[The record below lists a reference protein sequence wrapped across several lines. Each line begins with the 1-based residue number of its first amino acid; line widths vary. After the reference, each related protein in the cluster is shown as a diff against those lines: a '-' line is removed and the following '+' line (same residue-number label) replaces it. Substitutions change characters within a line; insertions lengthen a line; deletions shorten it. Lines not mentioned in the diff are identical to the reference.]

1 MAAGGSW
8 WQRNGRLM
16 KNSMESGAK
25 IWERDELVIFHV
37 GGHFCYR
44 SSFWQA
50 THLRCGFRSPHHF
63 GRFGMGMSTF
73 LQGAE
78 VKVLRI
84 PLQTTP
90 PLGLK
95 EEDPD

>member
-25 IWERDELVIFHV
+25 IWERDELVIFH
-37 GGHFCYR
+37 GGHVCYR

-50 THLRCGFRSPHHF
+50 THLRCRLSFSSPFRLV
-63 GRFGMGMSTF
+63 RILGMGMFSACCRV
-73 LQGAE
+73 Q
-78 VKVLRI
+78 R
-84 PLQTTP
+84 
-90 PLGLK
+90 
-95 EEDPD
+95 

>member
-1 MAAGGSW
+1 
-8 WQRNGRLM
+8 M

-25 IWERDELVIFHV
+25 IWERDEIVIFH
-37 GGHFCYR
+37 GGHVCYR

-50 THLRCGFRSPHHF
+50 THLRCRLSFSSPFRL
-63 GRFGMGMSTF
+63 GWDGDVNLRL

>member
-1 MAAGGSW
+1 MLQELLLAGDSSKVPAFV
-8 WQRNGRLM
+8 LLAV
-16 KNSMESGAK
+16 S
-25 IWERDELVIFHV
+25 V
-37 GGHFCYR
+37 GLDLGD
-44 SSFWQA
+44 
-50 THLRCGFRSPHHF
+50 GDVFR
-63 GRFGMGMSTF
+63 F